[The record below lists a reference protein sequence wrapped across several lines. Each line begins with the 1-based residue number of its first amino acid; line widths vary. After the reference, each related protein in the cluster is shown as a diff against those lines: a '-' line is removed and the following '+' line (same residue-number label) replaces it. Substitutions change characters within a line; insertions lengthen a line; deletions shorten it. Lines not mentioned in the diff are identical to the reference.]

1 MFPREILPRVPKGLC
16 LMKTMRERRMSDG
29 DGEDEGEDDGL
40 GWLLELG
47 AGGWPPLVQQKEKI
61 RWR

>member
-1 MFPREILPRVPKGLC
+1 MLDEDDEG
-16 LMKTMRERRMSDG
+16 EGMS

-40 GWLLELG
+40 EVAGG
-47 AGGWPPLVQQKEKI
+47 AGSWGWPPLVQQKEKI

>member
-1 MFPREILPRVPKGLC
+1 
-16 LMKTMRERRMSDG
+16 MKTMRERRMSDG